1 MANRTSALHDATRQ
15 AAWTLHELG
24 RELRIARV
32 ISGLTQSRVAKG
44 IGTSQSRVSRTERG
58 LPSDLGLATLS
69 RHAAAVGLKIHV
81 RLYPRGRRLLDA
93 PQLGL
98 LGRLRHRINPVW
110 TWEMEVP
117 VPIPGDLRAS
127 DARLTSAAATIVVE
141 AITRLADAQA
151 QARAAMLKKRD
162 LHADRLILLVAATV
176 ANRRALREAGP
187 DLAVAFPVATSAALR
202 ALAHGQD
209 MGGDA
214 IVVV

>member
-1 MANRTSALHDATRQ
+1 MANRTSALHEATRQ

-44 IGTSQSRVSRTERG
+44 IGTSQSRVSRTEHG
-58 LPSDLGLATLS
+58 LTSDAGLATLA

-98 LGRLRHRINPVW
+98 LRRLRTRISSDW
-110 TWEMEVP
+110 TWEIEVP
-117 VPIPGDLRAS
+117 VPIAGDLRAA
-127 DARLTSAAATIVVE
+127 DAKLTSAAVTIVVE

-162 LHADRLILLVAATV
+162 LRADRLILLVAATV

-187 DLAVAFPVATSAALR
+187 DLTVAFPVGTSAALR
-202 ALAHGQD
+202 TLACGQD
-209 MGGDA
+209 LGADA
-214 IVVV
+214 IVVL